1 MFKKLKSFW
10 SLLKPFKNIY
20 FLILIIFIVWMTFFD
35 ANSWLIHKD
44 LNEDIEDLD
53 SKIEFYNSEIS
64 DDQKEI
70 NTLNSPGG
78 IEKYAREHYKMKKED
93 EVVYIIEDSD
103 SLKIKT
109 NE

>member
-53 SKIEFYNSEIS
+53 SKIEFYNCQWVDFGSGFFG
-64 DDQKEI
+64 
-70 NTLNSPGG
+70 L
-78 IEKYAREHYKMKKED
+78 Y
-93 EVVYIIEDSD
+93 VYD
-103 SLKIKT
+103 
-109 NE
+109 